1 MARGGDNLGAMSHDT
16 VELLQALIRNAC
28 VNDGTVQSGH
38 EYRSVQTLV
47 DYFGVDGEVFEPEPG
62 RRSLIYRIH
71 GSDPDA
77 PSLALAPHLDVVP
90 ADPSGWSVDPF
101 AAEIEDGF
109 VYGRGA
115 LDMLNVTAAMA
126 VAARPYLR
134 GEKTSAGDLVF
145 CALADEEG
153 GGRYGAMQLV
163 DDRWDLVGV
172 DYLLTE
178 VAYPGLQVN
187 GERAVPVANGEKGAY
202 WSILKTSGVPGH
214 GSAPYG
220 TDNALNKLATA
231 LAGLVETPSPAI
243 ISKDWLG
250 FVSSLGLDEG
260 SVRRLC
266 DIDQLDGEIDRIAA
280 DDPALARYI
289 HAATHLTISPNV
301 LHAGTKTNI
310 VADRAHAEVDI
321 RAVEGMD
328 RDFVDSHLRKAMGSA
343 ADHVEI
349 LPVMDGKPTVSAV
362 GNRLWEAI
370 ADSVEEFD
378 GHRNL
383 VPTLTTVAT
392 DARFWRARGTVAYG
406 VGLFDDRMSFSE
418 MTTLFHGHNERVS
431 VDSVARTT
439 ALYERALERFFRP
452 R

>member
-1 MARGGDNLGAMSHDT
+1 MSHDT

-62 RRSLIYRIH
+62 RQSLIYRIR
-71 GSDPDA
+71 GSEPGA

-101 AAEIEDGF
+101 RADIVDGL

-126 VAARPYLR
+126 VVARPYLR
-134 GEKTSAGDLVF
+134 GEKRPAGDLVF

-153 GGRYGAMQLV
+153 GGRYGALQLV
-163 DDRWDLVGV
+163 ESRWDLVGA

-178 VAYPGLQVN
+178 VAYPGLRIN

-202 WSILKTSGVPGH
+202 WSILKTSGAPGH

-220 TDNALNKLATA
+220 TDNALNKMAEA
-231 LAGLVETPSPAI
+231 LSGLVDTPSPAAVGD
-243 ISKDWLG
+243 DWIG
-250 FVSSLGLDEG
+250 FVNSLGLEDE
-260 SVRRLC
+260 SVRRLS

-280 DDPALARYI
+280 TDPALARYI

-301 LHAGTKTNI
+301 LHAGTKTNV

-321 RAVEGMD
+321 RGVEGMD

-349 LPVMDGKPTVSAV
+349 VPVMDGKATASGV

-370 ADSVEEFD
+370 AEAVDELD

-383 VPTLTTVAT
+383 VPTLMTVAT

-418 MTTLFHGHNERVS
+418 MTTLFHGDDERVS

-439 ALYERALERFFRP
+439 VLYERALERFFGP